1 MPADFTMVPHYLQSN
16 PGACLPACVRMVLA
30 RHGELLSEAKC
41 AEFLGSYEFGTPA
54 SRVLLLNK
62 HGYQVR
68 YESLWLEDL
77 IAALENDLFPIAFVQ
92 ADFLP
97 WSDFT
102 GFHAVVVVNI
112 AAEQIYL
119 HDPARNEG
127 NTPIHTDGFLMAWE
141 EFDTKAAIIMSKR

>member
-1 MPADFTMVPHYLQSN
+1 MPADFTTVPHYPQSS

-30 RHGELLSEAKC
+30 GYGDQLSEAKC
-41 AEFLGSYEFGTPA
+41 AELLESYEFGTPA
-54 SRVLLLNK
+54 SRVLLLSK
-62 HGYQVR
+62 RGYQVQ
-68 YESLWLEDL
+68 YESLLLEDL
-77 IAALENDLFPIAFVQ
+77 SDALKNGLFPIAFVQ

-112 AAEQIYL
+112 AGEQVYL
-119 HDPARNEG
+119 HDPAQNEG

-141 EFDTKAAIIMSKR
+141 EFDTKAAIIMVKH